1 MNSFNKFAQAGTEQE
16 AKNSITLN
24 VAQLDLPPTETILS
38 EVEQL
43 TCEYLPYDKYLSQK
57 NAMSFSDS
65 IADTQQSWCSLSWM
79 QSYTDVIAQW
89 LFVQN
94 REQQLDIDEP
104 IYILE
109 AEAVTGQ
116 FGLTLLRMLHSKLK
130 QLDIEHLPIC
140 YLFAQ
145 SSEPAQKQLAEHP
158 LFEALFKEDKAK
170 IIHWDIFH
178 AAELPTKDING
189 ELLNFISNPVFFIAN
204 GVLSSLPQHLVYLHY
219 SDLYLGEVAELNEV
233 SQEGEN
239 NQAEPV
245 EAFIP
250 FHLRQQEQKVNQ
262 QATSSSIYG
271 KNINPKFAYRWQAST
286 PENFVQSLDIPS
298 KLQEFVTQVLH
309 QELKC
314 CHSEPLFL
322 PIAALSAL
330 HKLRQSCFQGIVCL
344 MSDWGITEELP
355 LVQRFYLADK
365 SSGESTKTK
374 VNFPMLEQYQSKANG
389 CNQLLQG
396 TTQSK
401 VSSVGF
407 LPSLLD
413 VAVQEDTK
421 KIPDLLNAIVSGAF
435 HGNNPQAQEFVLQ
448 NYRNNLESLT
458 ENQMMAALV
467 QCNFDPKLLDVLL
480 PRLLKEGVK
489 VTHRKRWCELIS
501 NVWNRYIPVASHT
514 SFTFRLGLLAVD
526 LSHWP
531 LAKQCFLTVMQ
542 LDGPSVACLHN
553 LALAAFSTNEIT
565 IAQECITTASELEPE
580 DKQVQQ
586 LQAEID
592 AYSQYCEQVNWYT
605 PLDNELETSEQAAS
619 KPLIQLAPL
628 GEQHLGE
635 FYNQYRNPAI
645 AKRLR
650 GVEIDKFEHLQQLWL
665 QWLEEGKRGE
675 KAQYAVIHNQLGL
688 VGNVT
693 LDFKQHDGQ
702 ESHDQAP
709 ILSFWIGTDYQ
720 GNGFGNEAVRQVILQ
735 AQQMASK
742 GLIDDLQTSAWSHN
756 FASRKILEN
765 NGFEFVTER
774 HKATINAE
782 DFYLLELV

>member
-16 AKNSITLN
+16 DKNSITLN
-24 VAQLDLPPTETILS
+24 VAQLDLPPTETVLS
-38 EVEQL
+38 EIEQR

-57 NAMSFSDS
+57 NAMGFSES
-65 IADTQQSWCSLSWM
+65 IAETQQDWCSLSWM

-116 FGLTLLRMLHSKLK
+116 FGLTLLRMLHSKLE
-130 QLDIEHLPIC
+130 QLDIEHLPVC

-145 SSEPAQKQLAEHP
+145 SSEPAQKRLAEHP
-158 LFEALFKEDKAK
+158 LFEMFFEEDKAK
-170 IIHWDIFH
+170 VVHWDIFH
-178 AAELPTKDING
+178 AADLPTKDVNG

-204 GVLSSLPQHLVYLHY
+204 GVLSSLPHHLVYLHY

-239 NQAEPV
+239 NEAEPV

-262 QATSSSIYG
+262 QAASGSNYG
-271 KNINPKFAYRWQAST
+271 KNINPKLAYRWQAST

-298 KLQEFVTQVLH
+298 DVQEFVTQVLH
-309 QELKC
+309 HELKC
-314 CHSEPLFL
+314 CRSEPFFM
-322 PIAALSAL
+322 PTAALSAL
-330 HKLRQSCFQGIVCL
+330 HKLRQSCLQGIVCL
-344 MSDWGITEELP
+344 MSDWGITEEFP
-355 LVQRFYLADK
+355 LEQRFYLADK
-365 SSGESTKTK
+365 ASSENTKTR
-374 VNFPMLEQYQSKANG
+374 VNFPMLEWYKCQAEGY
-389 CNQLLQG
+389 NQLLQG
-396 TTQSK
+396 TAQSK
-401 VSSVGF
+401 VASVGF

-421 KIPDLLNAIVSGAF
+421 KIPDVLNAIVSEAF

-448 NYRNNLESLT
+448 NYKNNLESLT

-467 QCNFDPKLLDVLL
+467 QCHFEPKLLAVFL

-501 NVWNRYIPVASHT
+501 SAWNQYIPVANHT
-514 SFTFRLGLLAVD
+514 SFTFHLGLLAVD
-526 LSHWP
+526 LSHWS

-542 LDGPSVACLHN
+542 LNDINVACLQN

-565 IAQECITTASELEPE
+565 IAQECIEAVLVLEPE
-580 DKQVQQ
+580 DRQAQR
-586 LQAEID
+586 LQADIE
-592 AYSQYCEQVNWYT
+592 AYSEYCEKVDWFT
-605 PLDNELETSEQAAS
+605 PLHTEQEIPEQLALET
-619 KPLIQLAPL
+619 LIQLVPL

-650 GVEIDKFEHLQQLWL
+650 GLEINELEQLQQLYLRWR
-665 QWLEEGKRGE
+665 EEGELGE
-675 KAQYAVIHNQLGL
+675 KIQYAVIHSHLGL

-693 LDFKQHDGQ
+693 LDFNLNYEQDNG
-702 ESHDQAP
+702 DQTP
-709 ILSFWIGTDYQ
+709 IVSFWIGTDYQ
-720 GNGFGNEAVRQVILQ
+720 GNSFGNEAVKQVILQ
-735 AQQMASK
+735 TQKIAEKGNVIGLKTSVWEHNQAS
-742 GLIDDLQTSAWSHN
+742 I
-756 FASRKILEN
+756 RILEDHGFN
-765 NGFEFVTER
+765 RMTGMEIIHNGQCEV
-774 HKATINAE
+774 
-782 DFYLLELV
+782 FYELKF